1 MIIYSL
7 GNEVWKLESKL
18 EMFQKQ
24 LEIKNVEMETVN
36 DKVNILSRAP
46 SNLTCIVLIKTLFFR
61 SKESNC

>member
-24 LEIKNVEMETVN
+24 LEIKNVEMEKVN
-36 DKVNILSRAP
+36 DKVKITNLFKDIVTRNI
-46 SNLTCIVLIKTLFFR
+46 
-61 SKESNC
+61 